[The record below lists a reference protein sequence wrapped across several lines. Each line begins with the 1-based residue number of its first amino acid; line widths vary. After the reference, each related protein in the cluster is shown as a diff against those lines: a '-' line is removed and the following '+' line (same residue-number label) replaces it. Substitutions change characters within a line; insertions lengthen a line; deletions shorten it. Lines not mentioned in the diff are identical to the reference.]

1 MPPYP
6 RKLGTDVPDYAEKT
20 SFEIASIDFTNCFE
34 DSCTALAIQT
44 AINICKGNIYVVG
57 YDGYPG
63 SILSEKEVTLSNET
77 KTLFRDYE
85 KYKGTK
91 MKSLTSSIYPVLE
104 VESIYQFI

>member
-1 MPPYP
+1 MISCLDT
-6 RKLGTDVPDYAEKT
+6 KEKT
-20 SFEIASIDFTNCFE
+20 TYEIAAIEFTHGFE

-44 AINICKGNIYVVG
+44 ALNLSNGNIYVIG

-77 KTLFRDYE
+77 RSLFVDYE
-85 KYKGTK
+85 KCTGIR
-91 MKSLTSSIYPVLE
+91 MKSLTPSIYPELD